1 MHNPTTLKY
10 LSVFILFLVTTGN
23 EFGHLTLVHIYK
35 TQRSAMEFDAVI
47 SLTSKVYQ
55 N

>member
-1 MHNPTTLKY
+1 MLNPSTLKY
-10 LSVFILFLVTTGN
+10 LAVFILSWVSSGN

-35 TQRSAMEFDAVI
+35 THRSVMEFDAVI
-47 SLTSKVYQ
+47 SLTLKGYQ